1 MVSPTGIIGRHA
13 LRFYRRTE
21 NRCFD
26 GKAALSLLALGR
38 RSASPMTSEL
48 STSDDESAAILRSLS
63 LCMKALGTPDFNGCF
78 LDLIETSL
86 QADQVMVFSYRHDR
100 PRCYLSFNRSQKQ
113 TAENLS
119 QKYLRSGY
127 RIDPLKADIE
137 AVGRS
142 GETRVI
148 QLEELRDRMS
158 DQYWTSFFEAPG
170 IVDKMTVLAG
180 RDDDLLGINFYRF
193 DESGR
198 FAADAG
204 HAGNPLW
211 EIIAQTAL
219 LHFSERQPTN
229 LRSPLNSLSDRERQ
243 ICEAMLRG
251 LTTDAIAWE
260 LGVAPSSVTTYRK
273 RAYEKLGINSKPALF
288 ALCGDNSDRG

>member
-1 MVSPTGIIGRHA
+1 
-13 LRFYRRTE
+13 
-21 NRCFD
+21 
-26 GKAALSLLALGR
+26 
-38 RSASPMTSEL
+38 MTSEL
-48 STSDDESAAILRSLS
+48 SASDDESAAILRALS
-63 LCMKALGTPDFNGCF
+63 LCMKALGTTAFNGCF
-78 LDLIETSL
+78 LDLIETSV
-86 QADQVMVFSYRHDR
+86 QADQVMVFSYRPDR
-100 PRCYLSFNRSQKQ
+100 PRCYLSFNRRQKQ

-127 RIDPLKADIE
+127 QVDPLKADIE
-137 AVGRS
+137 AVRRS
-142 GETRVI
+142 GETRLV
-148 QLEELRDRMS
+148 QLDELRDRMS
-158 DQYWTSFFEAPG
+158 DEYWTLFFEAPG

-180 RDDDLLGINFYRF
+180 RDDDLLGINLYRF

-198 FAADAG
+198 FAADTG
-204 HAGNPLW
+204 HTGNPLW

-219 LHFSERQPTN
+219 LHYSERQPAD
-229 LRSPLNSLSDRERQ
+229 LKSPLNSLSDRERQ

-260 LGVAPSSVTTYRK
+260 LGVAPSTVTTYRK

>member
-1 MVSPTGIIGRHA
+1 MI
-13 LRFYRRTE
+13 
-21 NRCFD
+21 
-26 GKAALSLLALGR
+26 
-38 RSASPMTSEL
+38 SEL
-48 STSDDESAAILRSLS
+48 SKSDDESGAILRSLS
-63 LCMKALGTPDFNGCF
+63 LCMRALGTTDFNGCF
-78 LDLIETSL
+78 LDLIETSV

-100 PRCYLSFNRSQKQ
+100 PRCYLSFNRRQKQ

-119 QKYLRSGY
+119 QRYLRSGY
-127 RIDPLKADIE
+127 QIDPLKADIE

-142 GETRVI
+142 GDTRVI
-148 QLEELRDRMS
+148 QLDELRDRMS
-158 DQYWTSFFEAPG
+158 DQYWTSFFHEPG
-170 IVDKMTVLAG
+170 IVDKLTVVAG

-219 LHFSERQPTN
+219 LHYSERQPAN

-260 LGVAPSSVTTYRK
+260 LGVAPSTVTTYRK

-288 ALCGDNSDRG
+288 ALCGDSSDRG